1 MKKSGEEI
9 TNRTMLSEQC
19 HNGVSQKQWYSV
31 ADSTKILTL
40 ETRVGNK
47 DTDLSH
53 NNVAGKPLLYHSDT
67 RQIDQTMPGVIA
79 LVKKHLPPR
88 LAIRGP

>member
-1 MKKSGEEI
+1 MVFCGRFDKDI
-9 TNRTMLSEQC
+9 
-19 HNGVSQKQWYSV
+19 
-31 ADSTKILTL
+31 

-47 DTDLSH
+47 DTSTDLSD